1 MSRYTITL
9 NKILDLGIDIGLKD
23 YPIFNEEY
31 RTHLNEMII
40 NHFYFREIGLETP
53 AKFAFCMKRKLNEIM
68 WRYNKLYEIRMTKFN
83 PLYNIEIHE
92 TLKQKSS
99 NSSESSS
106 NDSLHNNTEST
117 TNDTSSSNN
126 NSSVNS
132 LNYNS
137 NFPVS
142 IKANEWDNNYIE
154 NGSKESSTQNANS
167 TNSNSK
173 KSVSTNYSSS
183 DSSNTSLSNGT
194 NEYEKV
200 TQGSSAG
207 LPFSKALEQFK
218 DFTETYDLDMQVIGE
233 LEELFMSVY

>member
-9 NKILDLGIDIGLKD
+9 KKIIDLGIDIGLKD
-23 YPIFNEEY
+23 YPIFSEEY
-31 RTHLNEMII
+31 REHLNSMII
-40 NHFYFREIGLETP
+40 QHFYFREIGLETP
-53 AKFAFCMKRKLNEIM
+53 AKFAFFMKRKMNEIM
-68 WRYNKLYEIRMTKFN
+68 WRYNKLYEIRMTEFN

-99 NSSESSS
+99 NSSESTS
-106 NDSLHNNTEST
+106 NDSLHNNLEASSNDSST
-117 TNDTSSSNN
+117 SNN
-126 NSSVNS
+126 NSIENN

-142 IKANEWDNNYIE
+142 IKPNEFNENYIE
-154 NGSKESSTQNANS
+154 NASKENSTQNVNS
-167 TNSNSK
+167 TNSNNSR
-173 KSVSTNYSSS
+173 SVSSNYSSS
-183 DSSNTSLSNGT
+183 DSNNKAKASGT

-218 DFTETYDLDMQVIGE
+218 DFTICYDLDMQVISE